1 MSKRKIE
8 LEGSDK
14 IGKMIRCNNQ
24 ELDPNGKGYAEI
36 IFWGDVHYGHPQCDI
51 KRAMA
56 MLDYC
61 LENGIYVIGMGD
73 MLECGT
79 RISIGDSVYKQ
90 KLNPQEQMEEM
101 LKMLQP
107 IAESGLLLGLH
118 SGNHEDRISNMAG
131 LNLTKNMCRELNVPY
146 LGGAMWH
153 KFKVGKTNYSLYT
166 MHGSGGA
173 QFVHTKLG
181 RATQIAN
188 SFWCD
193 VFAMGHVHAK
203 ACEPIERQRLN
214 IRNRTVEQFKMYIV
228 LTGSWLT
235 YDRSY
240 AQTSGYAPA
249 TIGSPKVKL
258 YSERRRIHG
267 ST

>member
-1 MSKRKIE
+1 MNKKKV
-8 LEGSDK
+8 EGNDK
-14 IGKMIRCNNQ
+14 IGKLIRCNNHT
-24 ELDPNGKGYAEI
+24 LKPCRKGYAEVV
-36 IFWGDVHYGHPQCDI
+36 FWGDVHYGHPQCDI
-51 KRAMA
+51 KKAMA
-56 MLDYC
+56 MLNYC
-61 LENGIYVIGMGD
+61 MEHGIYVIGMGD

-79 RISIGDSVYKQ
+79 RLSIGDSVYKQ
-90 KLNPQEQMEEM
+90 NLNPQEQMEEM
-101 LKMLQP
+101 LEFLKP

-118 SGNHEDRISNMAG
+118 SGNHEDRISNMSS
-131 LNLTKNMCRELNVPY
+131 LNITKNMCRELNVPY

-153 KFKVGKTNYSLYT
+153 KLKVGKQNYSLYT
-166 MHGSGGA
+166 MHGAGGA

-181 RATQIAN
+181 RAVQIAN
-188 SFWCD
+188 NFWCD

-214 IRNRTVEQFKMYIV
+214 LRNKIVEQFKMYIV

-240 AQTSGYAPA
+240 AQTSGYGPA

-258 YSERRRIHG
+258 YAETRKIHG